1 MKRKELLSWCLGF
14 ALLGSALPI
23 VAQTPPASR
32 YDVVV
37 YGATSAGVFT
47 AIAAGREHLR
57 VALVEPGRHV
67 GGMVTGGLSGSDI
80 ANPDVIGGLAREFFD
95 RMGTYYNTAQY
106 GHSTAWNF
114 EPHVAEAALNDMLR
128 QAGVTVAFDEPILLH
143 QEGVRRGHH
152 LEHFR
157 TRTRDWAAPI
167 FVDGSYEGDLLT
179 LAGVSSTMGRES
191 QQQYGEDLAGVRPVT
206 PLNQLPEGLQARGPD
221 GKLLAQISSEP
232 LAAAGSGDG
241 KVQSFNFRLIL
252 SSDPANQLPFTQ
264 PAGYDPAAYA
274 LFHGL
279 WPLLDKQLGHPAQLG
294 DIFRIVPIPN
304 RKADFNNSGG
314 FSTDYLNQSWT
325 YLKLDAAGRRRI
337 FDEHRAYTQGML
349 YFLSHDASVPLNIRT
364 ELRGY
369 GYARDEFVDTDHWP
383 PQLYIREGRRM
394 VGEIVLTERDLVTDR
409 TKPDTIGMGSHNI
422 DSHNVQ
428 RIVSREGYAWNEGDV
443 EVHVQPYAIPYRVLL
458 PKASEADNLLVPM
471 CVSASH
477 MAYSSLRM
485 EPQYMIL
492 GQAAGEAAAL
502 AIRQHTSVQQVD
514 VAALQHRLEDA
525 GAILSYPIKTNYVV
539 Q

>member
-1 MKRKELLSWCLGF
+1 MKCVRSLSLLFGLG
-14 ALLGSALPI
+14 LVLGGVSCDGQA
-23 VAQTPPASR
+23 PAPA

-95 RMGTYYNTAQY
+95 RMGAYYGTAQY
-106 GHSTAWNF
+106 GHSTSWNF
-114 EPHVAEAALNDMLR
+114 EPHVAEAALLDMLSK
-128 QAGVTVAFDEPILLH
+128 AGVAVVFNEPIRER
-143 QEGVRRGHH
+143 QPGIRQGSH
-152 LEHFR
+152 LSHFR
-157 TRTRDWAAPI
+157 TRNRDWVAKV
-167 FVDGSYEGDLLT
+167 FVDASYEGDLLSQ
-179 LAGVSSTMGRES
+179 AGVSNTIGREGES
-191 QQQYGEDLAGVRPVT
+191 QYGEDLAGVRGET
-206 PLNQLPEGLQARGPD
+206 PLNQLPAGVHAHGPD
-221 GKLLAQISSEP
+221 GKLLAHISDAP
-232 LAAAGSGDG
+232 LAVPGSADD

-252 SSDPANQLPFTQ
+252 STDPANQLPFAK
-264 PAGYDPAAYA
+264 PANYDPGNYA
-274 LFHGL
+274 LFREL
-279 WPLLDKQLGHPAQLG
+279 WPLLDKQLGRPAGIG
-294 DIFRIVPIPN
+294 DVLRIVPIPN
-304 RKADFNNSGG
+304 HKADFNNNGG
-314 FSTDYLNQSWT
+314 FSTDYLNQSWD
-325 YLKLDAAGRRRI
+325 YLTLDAAGRKRV
-337 FDEHRAYTQGML
+337 FDAHAAYTAGIMH
-349 YFLSHDASVPLNIRT
+349 FLAYDPSVPANVRQ
-364 ELRGY
+364 ELLRY
-369 GYARDEFVDTDHWP
+369 GYARDEFADTNHWP

-394 VGEIVLTERDLVTDR
+394 VGDFVLTERDLVRER
-409 TKPDTIGMGSHNI
+409 TKPDAIGMGSHNI

-428 RIVSREGYAWNEGDV
+428 RIVTKEGFAWNEGDV
-443 EVHVQPYAIPYRVLL
+443 EVHVQPYALPYRVLL

-502 AIRQHTSVQQVD
+502 AIRTQVPVQKVD
-514 VAALQHRLEDA
+514 VSALQHKLEAD
-525 GAILSYPIKTNYVV
+525 GAILSYPIKTNYIV